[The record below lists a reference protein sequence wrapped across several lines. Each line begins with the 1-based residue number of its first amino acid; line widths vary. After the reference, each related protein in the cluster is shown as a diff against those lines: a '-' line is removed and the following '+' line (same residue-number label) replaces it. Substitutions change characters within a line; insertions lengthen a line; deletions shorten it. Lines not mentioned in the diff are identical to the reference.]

1 MPVGVSSLNSG
12 ALAPPSKWP
21 AKVTCSPETSSC
33 QEMYGMFP
41 ENVMSGRV
49 ASFTVFEIGC
59 PLLKSSK
66 WFPPTSRETKTACRP
81 PPMSSCHTT
90 QGTVGLP
97 GVSVPAATRGFSASL
112 PATLFS
118 VHPSSASWLSAQLPK
133 PFVPVVSSTFF

>member
-1 MPVGVSSLNSG
+1 
-12 ALAPPSKWP
+12 
-21 AKVTCSPETSSC
+21 
-33 QEMYGMFP
+33 MYGTFP

-66 WFPPTSRETKTACRP
+66 WFPPTSRETNTACFP
-81 PPMSSCHTT
+81 PPMTSCHTT

-118 VHPSSASWLSAQLPK
+118 VHPSSASRLSAQLPK
-133 PFVPVVSSTFF
+133 PCVPEVSSTFV